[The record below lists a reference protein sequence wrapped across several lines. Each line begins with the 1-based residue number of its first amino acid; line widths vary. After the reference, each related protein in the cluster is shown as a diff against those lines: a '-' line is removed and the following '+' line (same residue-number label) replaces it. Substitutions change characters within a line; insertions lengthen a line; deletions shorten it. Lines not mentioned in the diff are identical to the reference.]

1 MNRGEALNTLSIF
14 LLEYRKEVINLIN
27 EQGLGSLT
35 YNSKQSEVNRI
46 VFENL
51 YKKRFVEGLDDILR
65 KENKG
70 YLNDFGIS
78 TIIVIIVAVVASA
91 SAVNSSIKNRRAD
104 FENLVK
110 EDRRNKYLTREEL
123 DTIEYYENRKMQNIV
138 LETQMNYMLKKKTY
152 LDAKE
157 KGEKQNIA
165 IMITGGVLV
174 LIVAN
179 YMIKL

>member
-46 VFENL
+46 VFENF
-51 YKKRFVEGLDDILR
+51 YNTRFVEGLDGIIR
-65 KENKG
+65 KENEG
-70 YLNDFGIS
+70 YLNVIAATAIALIVLAVG
-78 TIIVIIVAVVASA
+78 TAAVTTNNIIQ
-91 SAVNSSIKNRRAD
+91 KRRDD
-104 FENLVK
+104 FERLVK

-123 DTIEYYENRKMQNIV
+123 DRIEYYDNRKMQNIV
-138 LETQMNYMLKKKTY
+138 LETQMNYMLKKKVY

-174 LIVAN
+174 LIVTN